1 MAIPTEPIVTFVY
14 VLNLP
19 RSCCKQCG
27 ITHKNIPYSQMGHG
41 GFSKRKSIIN
51 SALTRYIPLM
61 RRQRFLHLPQNVQK
75 EKDHMIVMQVQT
87 YNLNSLRE
95 TIYQEQCPA
104 YTVSLL
110 DMLILPYIIDKVNS
124 KNKKVRFFSKNFP

>member
-1 MAIPTEPIVTFVY
+1 
-14 VLNLP
+14 
-19 RSCCKQCG
+19 
-27 ITHKNIPYSQMGHG
+27 MGHG

-61 RRQRFLHLPQNVQK
+61 RRQRFLHSPQNVQK
-75 EKDHMIVMQVQT
+75 EKDYMIVIQVQT

-95 TIYQEQCPA
+95 TIYQEQCPV

-110 DMLILPYIIDKVNS
+110 YAYFTIYN
-124 KNKKVRFFSKNFP
+124 R